1 MMTSSNPSL
10 AGGVQEHVIALS
22 NELRKRGH
30 SVTVHGPK
38 PKGKLLFTHYKHL
51 GEKVYFPLPNGTHSN
66 VHLLT
71 ENDKPEVLLNP
82 KKYDILHIHEPYIP
96 FAAWNVLEKNKVP
109 VVATFHTVWDNESFF
124 NIFNQ
129 LIPLFST
136 LFSNYTQGAIYV
148 STICYEKWH
157 TLCNSSVMQRIIPN
171 AVDTSLFVPKKRK
184 NKKVALLFVARL
196 VHRKGLLRLLKAL
209 TLLKKSTLDFTLTIL
224 GDGDEREEDFEY
236 IRTHKLGGFITYLG
250 EVTGKKRAQYFKSAD
265 VFCAPYTNEAS
276 SLSVLEAVS
285 AGLPVVGYNIPIFSD
300 ILKDYPGKSLLV
312 SKNEEALANGLH
324 RIITDEALRTSLL
337 QWCMVKRNSFSWQT
351 IAKQTEEL
359 YYQVIQKK

>member
-1 MMTSSNPSL
+1 MTSSNPAL

-22 NELRKRGH
+22 GELRKRGH
-30 SVTVHGPK
+30 SVTVYGPK
-38 PKGKLLFTHYKHL
+38 PKGKALFSHYRHI

-71 ENDKPEVLLNP
+71 EEDKPEMLFGE

-96 FAAWNVLEKNKVP
+96 FAAWNVLEKIKIP
-109 VVATFHTVWDNESFF
+109 VVGTFHTVWDNESFF

-129 LIPLFST
+129 LIPLFSA
-136 LFSNYTQGAIYV
+136 LFSTYTQGAIFV
-148 STICYEKWH
+148 SNICYEKWH
-157 TLCNSSVMQRIIPN
+157 SLCNSSVIKKIIPN
-171 AVDTSLFVPKKRK
+171 AVDTTLFVPKKK
-184 NKKVALLFVARL
+184 ENKKVGLLFVARL
-196 VHRKGLLRLLKAL
+196 VHRKGLMRLLRAINIL
-209 TLLKKSTLDFTLTIL
+209 RRTHPDFTLTIL

-236 IRTHKLGGFITYLG
+236 IRTHKLGKYITYLG
-250 EVTGKKRAQYFKSAD
+250 EVTGKKRASYFKEAD

-300 ILKDYPGKSLLV
+300 ILKDYPGKNLLV
-312 SKNEEALANGLH
+312 AKNDEALADGLSK
-324 RIITDEALRTSLL
+324 IMTDGTLRASLK
-337 QWCMVKRNSFSWQT
+337 QWCIEKRSTFSWQT
-351 IAKQTEEL
+351 IARQTEEL

>member
-10 AGGVQEHVIALS
+10 AGGVQEHIIALGA
-22 NELRKRGH
+22 ELRKRGH
-30 SVTVHGPK
+30 SVTVFGPK
-38 PKGKLLFTHYKHL
+38 PKGKALFTHYKHI

-71 ENDKPEVLLNP
+71 EWDKPESIFNL
-82 KKYDILHIHEPYIP
+82 KKFDILHIHEPYIP
-96 FAAWNVLEKNKVP
+96 FAAWNVLEKIKIP
-109 VVATFHTVWDNESFF
+109 VVGTFHTVWDNESFF

-136 LFSNYTQGAIYV
+136 LFSTYTQGAIFV

-157 TLCNSSVMQRIIPN
+157 SLCNSSVIKKIIPN
-171 AVDTSLFVPKKRK
+171 AVDTALFVPKKHK

-209 TLLKKSTLDFTLTIL
+209 TILKKNTQDFTLTIL

-236 IRTHKLGGFITYLG
+236 IRIHKLGQFITYLG

-312 SKNEEALANGLH
+312 AKNEEALANGLY
-324 RIITDEALRTSLL
+324 RIITDTPLRTSLT
-337 QWCMVKRNSFSWQT
+337 QWCIVKRNSFSWQT

-359 YYQVIQKK
+359 YYEVIQKK